1 MHIITIE
8 IYIYDFC
15 RGENMND
22 KELYHD
28 LLEKIEFRN
37 TLNASGIS
45 NIKDLALE
53 LQHSF
58 FEFGIGSFFKYSSFN
73 KKYTKD
79 ILENDIFHLSP
90 LDKMNDPAEFS
101 YKEMNSLKKRKQPQF
116 DISNLETAAQ
126 KELFAY
132 FNNEMYDEAY
142 NLLKKNTL
150 ICSLTTDCLEATMW
164 AHYADNYK
172 GICIEY
178 DSLELFNNTAG
189 KLGPIIYREE
199 ALDIDATDYISFLK
213 SIRKV
218 SFSKKNSL
226 SYENE
231 WRVSKTVIDKNYSH
245 LSEDEKLMVEND
257 TNYSFKP
264 KSLTIGY
271 DMDLESKNE
280 LYDLCKNNG
289 IKVYDLQQGTEG
301 YKLKRIEHSS

>member
-1 MHIITIE
+1 
-8 IYIYDFC
+8 
-15 RGENMND
+15 MND

-58 FEFGIGSFFKYSSFN
+58 SEFGIGSFFKYSSFN
-73 KKYTKD
+73 KKYTKY
-79 ILENDIFHLSP
+79 IIENGIFHLSP
-90 LDKMNDPAEFS
+90 LDKMNDPAEFAYGEIS
-101 YKEMNSLKKRKQPQF
+101 FLKERKQLQF
-116 DISNLETAAQ
+116 DINNLETKAQ
-126 KELFAY
+126 KELLDYLNNDKYYKAY
-132 FNNEMYDEAY
+132 D
-142 NLLKKNTL
+142 LLKKNTL
-150 ICSLTTDCLEATMW
+150 ICSLTTDCLNPTMW

-178 DSLELFNNTAG
+178 DSWELLNNTAG

-218 SFSKKNSL
+218 SFSKKNSW

-245 LSEDEKLMVEND
+245 LSEEEKLMVEND
-257 TNYSFKP
+257 TNYLFKP
-264 KSLTIGY
+264 KSLTFGY
-271 DMDLESKNE
+271 DMDSESKNE
-280 LYDLCKNNG
+280 LYNLCKNKD
-289 IKVYDLQQGTEG
+289 IKVYTLQRDTEG
-301 YKLKRIEHSS
+301 YDLKRVEYSS

>member
-58 FEFGIGSFFKYSSFN
+58 FEFGIGSFLKYSSFN

-218 SFSKKNSL
+218 SFSKKNSW

>member
-1 MHIITIE
+1 
-8 IYIYDFC
+8 
-15 RGENMND
+15 MND

-37 TLNASGIS
+37 TLGSSANSSIHE
-45 NIKDLALE
+45 LAQE
-53 LQHSF
+53 LIDSF
-58 FEFGIGSFFKYSSFN
+58 SEFKIDSFFKYSRFN
-73 KKYTKD
+73 KEYTKD
-79 ILENDIFHLSP
+79 IIEKGIFHLSP

-126 KELFAY
+126 KELLAY

-150 ICSLTTDCLEATMW
+150 ICSLTTDCLNPTMW

-178 DSLELFNNTAG
+178 DSLKLLNNTAG

-218 SFSKKNSL
+218 SFSKKNSW

-231 WRVSKTVIDKNYSH
+231 WRVSKTVIDKNYSN

-257 TNYSFKP
+257 TNYLFKP

-271 DMDLESKNE
+271 DMDSESKNE
-280 LYDLCKNNG
+280 LYNLCKNKD
-289 IKVYDLQQGTEG
+289 IKVYTLQRDTEG
-301 YKLKRIEHSS
+301 YDLKRVEYSS